1 MKAAY
6 TREIINPILP
16 CKMEGYNEA
25 RFCFNQTAQQKQVS
39 GEGLRTACGL
49 RDDLLLDTLILQA
62 GETMVFFTLDI
73 AIAEQQFTDACR
85 KAVSEACGL
94 DVSHICVSCSHT
106 HNSPVVSHGMN
117 KELDPDLE
125 YWELIQDK
133 MIFSA
138 KWALRHL
145 CEAQATLDQVTING
159 FYNNRNRPGEE
170 YNDRCEILTL
180 RTADGLPLVQLLNL
194 ACHPTILGAQNLYI
208 TADFFGVLRRSLQGA
223 TGMPVMIFN
232 GEAGDVSPRL
242 MKKGVDWN
250 ECLRYGE
257 GIAAQLIDPKHP
269 HPLTVEKMDVR
280 SVKMTIDYNPQTNEY
295 LLEKQRELKA
305 ELETLDP
312 DSDRA
317 HRITACYL
325 RDVEDKLAQT
335 HLHYEPECL
344 IVDFGS
350 FRIVTVPCE
359 IDTVLGKRIR
369 EYDGKPTLL
378 CAYANGFHYYA
389 VNKQEYGIVFESF
402 NTYFPYGAADEM
414 VDLILAQLQA

>member
-1 MKAAY
+1 
-6 TREIINPILP
+6 
-16 CKMEGYNEA
+16 
-25 RFCFNQTAQQKQVS
+25 
-39 GEGLRTACGL
+39 
-49 RDDLLLDTLILQA
+49 
-62 GETMVFFTLDI
+62 
-73 AIAEQQFTDACR
+73 
-85 KAVSEACGL
+85 
-94 DVSHICVSCSHT
+94 
-106 HNSPVVSHGMN
+106 MN
-117 KELDPDLE
+117 GELDPDLE
-125 YWELIQDK
+125 YWERIQDK
-133 MIFSA
+133 MIYSA

-145 CEAQATLDQVTING
+145 REAQATLDQVTING

-208 TADFFGVLRRSLQGA
+208 TADFFGVLRRSVQGA

-250 ECLRYGE
+250 EWSSLWRRHRGPAHRPEAPPSADGGE
-257 GIAAQLIDPKHP
+257 PERPVGEDDDRLQSADQRIPVGKTAGTQGGTGNA
-269 HPLTVEKMDVR
+269 R
-280 SVKMTIDYNPQTNEY
+280 SGERP
-295 LLEKQRELKA
+295 
-305 ELETLDP
+305 
-312 DSDRA
+312 A

-335 HLHYEPECL
+335 RLHYEPECL

-378 CAYANGFHYYA
+378 SRMPTAFITMRSTSRNM
-389 VNKQEYGIVFESF
+389 GIVFESF

>member
-117 KELDPDLE
+117 GELDPDLE
-125 YWELIQDK
+125 YWERIQDK
-133 MIFSA
+133 MIYSA

-145 CEAQATLDQVTING
+145 REAQATLDQVTING

-208 TADFFGVLRRSLQGA
+208 TADFFGVLRRSVQGA

-269 HPLTVEKMDVR
+269 RPLTVENLNVR
-280 SVKMTIDYNPQTNEY
+280 SVKMTIDYNPQT
-295 LLEKQRELKA
+295 R
-305 ELETLDP
+305 
-312 DSDRA
+312 
-317 HRITACYL
+317 
-325 RDVEDKLAQT
+325 
-335 HLHYEPECL
+335 LHYEPECL